1 MAIKTSIK
9 KAKEA
14 KEVQEETPF
23 PKLMVSNISGV
34 IVFFTSS
41 QVGVIVFRGSGD
53 DKVGSECN
61 RWRMGAFVD
70 YTIVAS
76 VPEEVVEKEL
86 PFPKL
91 MIAKD
96 SKEIILFSKEEE
108 GVVVYVTENS
118 VTSLYYKSTCWDMS
132 EFEDFKGKLTLQNEE
147 I

>member
-1 MAIKTSIK
+1 MAIKTSIV
-9 KAKEA
+9 
-14 KEVQEETPF
+14 EVEKVEGEKPF

-41 QVGVIVFRGSGD
+41 QVGVIVFRGSHD

-61 RWRMGAFVD
+61 CWRMGAFVD
-70 YTIVAS
+70 YTVVAS

-96 SKEIILFSKEEE
+96 NKEVILFSKEEE
-108 GVVVYVTENS
+108 GIVVHVTEKS
-118 VTSLYYKSTCWDMS
+118 VILLYYRSICWDMS
-132 EFEDFKGKLTLQNEE
+132 KFEDFKEKLTLQNEE